1 MKKHTSKYNINY
13 GIIYTS
19 ILYFKKRLLYYYLG
33 IYNSS
38 CTFIKTEFNKLMA
51 TI

>member
-13 GIIYTS
+13 GILVYY
-19 ILYFKKRLLYYYLG
+19 ILKNDYYYLG

>member
-13 GIIYTS
+13 GILVTS
-19 ILYFKKRLLYYYLG
+19 IIYFKKRLLFYLG